1 MVNFPKPD
9 FSVGWGGLVDPAF
22 FPEELKKELLDHLNT
37 SPLSIQQRKALISF
51 ASQMAQF
58 GLCGEAIPVQTQR
71 DQIEKI
77 ARDSRRLLTS
87 LNALSEPAKEALHAH
102 TDYLAYGTNP
112 PVQLQQHIKAA
123 IREPD
128 GSLLS
133 TAWDWLE
140 ALEIAAEYAMQQFT
154 PDTTSKP
161 LLMRARGYVSML
173 AQHIHAMTGSL
184 PPKSN
189 ASWFASFVTRLG
201 EHLEL
206 PIGPRVVASGVEVI
220 RC

>member
-1 MVNFPKPD
+1 MVVLKKPD
-9 FSVGWGGLVDPAF
+9 FSVGEGGCVNPNY
-22 FPEELKKELLDHLNT
+22 FPESLKRELLDHLHP
-37 SPLSIQQRKALISF
+37 SPLAIQQKNSLISF
-51 ASQMAQF
+51 ASQIAQF
-58 GLCGEAIPVQTQR
+58 GLCGEIISVQTQR

-77 ARDSRRLLTS
+77 ARDCRRLLAS
-87 LNALSEPAKEALHAH
+87 LNALSKPAKEALHAH

-112 PVQLQQHIKAA
+112 PIQLQQHIKEA

-133 TAWDWLE
+133 EVWDWVE
-140 ALEIAAEYAMQQFT
+140 ALEVASEYAIEQFT

-173 AQHIHAMTGSL
+173 AQHIHVMTGSL

-201 EHLEL
+201 EHLDL
-206 PIGPRVVASGVEVI
+206 PIGPRVVASGIEAV